1 MQHMIH
7 EEIEKGM
14 PHILASPKEE
24 GVVELL
30 LNCGVDHTIKN
41 NNGWTA
47 LGNCGLVPFNDSKVE
62 LLRSLK

>member
-1 MQHMIH
+1 MKHMIH

-30 LNCGVDHTIKN
+30 LNCEVDLI
-41 NNGWTA
+41 
-47 LGNCGLVPFNDSKVE
+47 
-62 LLRSLK
+62 LKLKCL